1 MVSRILGVQRKL
13 QLHMDGGVGR
23 TIRDLWSYLEEN
35 PTFSVGRG
43 DNFKFWRDGWI
54 EQAPLSESFP
64 DLYSI
69 CTNPDAKVCDC
80 WSAQGWDLS
89 FRRLLNYWE
98 IEGVASL
105 LGKLGDARLDTNA
118 GDRVIWKHNKDGK
131 FTVNIAY
138 KRRILR
144 GDGRVQYQWKNIWRG
159 SIPTKVKCFTWL
171 VIKRASLNQE
181 VLQKKGRKDTGA

>member
-54 EQAPLSESFP
+54 VQAPLSESFP

-89 FRRLLNYWE
+89 FQRLLNYWE